1 MFTVRLLNG
10 NTYKN
15 KTADFVAVHDVQP
28 FSANNFNMTHNI
40 RHISFGKSVPGKTN
54 PLDSH
59 SEVATEGKIPY
70 SFFGQI

>member
-1 MFTVRLLNG
+1 MG
-10 NTYKN
+10 KIC
-15 KTADFVAVHDVQP
+15 KIKIADFVAVHDVQP

-59 SEVATEGKIPY
+59 SEVATEGKI
-70 SFFGQI
+70 SHNCLF